1 MAQKE
6 IPRVNRDHKRL
17 KPVAKGSIE
26 KPKKSGADILENQIA
41 NHIKAAIEYAI
52 KDEIV
57 PRAKEAIRGA
67 VGNFTDSILYGHGKA
82 PTRNG
87 SGYTDYSG
95 VSRGRR
101 LSQKTTVE
109 KPKATYKTISFR
121 SEDAARDVLEALCE
135 LINDQGYASV
145 GDFFD
150 ASEVSSEYTDFDWGW
165 ENLDDAR
172 IRGPIDGKW
181 SILFPSSPKR
191 IR

>member
-57 PRAKEAIRGA
+57 PRAKEAVRGA

-101 LSQKTTVE
+101 LPQKTTE
-109 KPKATYKTISFR
+109 KAKATYKTVSFKTER
-121 SEDAARDVLEALCE
+121 EASDVLEE
-135 LINDQGYASV
+135 LRILIDDEGHASV
-145 GDFFD
+145 GDLFD
-150 ASEVSSEYTDFDWGW
+150 ASEVTSEYTDFDWGW